1 MNYCACLEFAYSLKS
16 WINTKSPRLPDLHP
30 GAQSNLITCFRAEP
44 LMQLF
49 SNILVD
55 RVTVQLYSYL
65 WTPRGLRQSPVETW
79 RVLVTAPSWP
89 KFCEG
94 GLCDITA
101 SGAWQNGSMPV
112 ATHKII
118 PQQTRTRAT
127 LARMPTLRPLPHPLP
142 SQASGRA
149 FGNVSDKQRG
159 LPVGKGLLVRWWQVS
174 GRRGKIK
181 HHSDRPLLPTPPKTP
196 QTFLCCQLVS
206 INPSAR
212 V

>member
-1 MNYCACLEFAYSLKS
+1 
-16 WINTKSPRLPDLHP
+16 
-30 GAQSNLITCFRAEP
+30 
-44 LMQLF
+44 MQLF

-65 WTPRGLRQSPVETW
+65 WIPRGLQQSTW

-118 PQQTRTRAT
+118 PKQTRTRTT
-127 LARMPTLRPLPHPLP
+127 LARVPTLRPFPHPLP

-149 FGNVSDKQRG
+149 FENVSNKQRG

-181 HHSDRPLLPTPPKTP
+181 HITLTSPSSPRPQKRPKR
-196 QTFLCCQLVS
+196 FHAV
-206 INPSAR
+206 N
-212 V
+212 